1 MSSKSQLLGY
11 TPFFKNGV
19 STFCVSENNNCWGV
33 SENNKKWTHQNLEK
47 WVHNGN
53 VMSHWQGLLGDP
65 KSSPSYPWRPHG
77 GPTVTR
83 LQGLHLWHQLCRR
96 PGNFGLNQAISRFRS
111 LEHTYS
117 FNMTEKYCEIPEQ
130 CQIEQFSGSLFT
142 ALWVLPLAT
151 ERKEF
156 QLRFSF
162 FNESCRRMAWKRFSV
177 NRVVGTW
184 NAKLRTQFLTTW
196 GCSSS

>member
-1 MSSKSQLLGY
+1 MLSATDRGFLVIPRVARA
-11 TPFFKNGV
+11 T
-19 STFCVSENNNCWGV
+19 
-33 SENNKKWTHQNLEK
+33 
-47 WVHNGN
+47 
-53 VMSHWQGLLGDP
+53 
-65 KSSPSYPWRPHG
+65 HG
-77 GPTVTR
+77 GPMAAPPLRDCRVSTSDTSCAGVLGISVWTR
-83 LQGLHLWHQLCRR
+83 QFHVFEAWNIH
-96 PGNFGLNQAISRFRS
+96 
-111 LEHTYS
+111 S
-117 FNMTEKYCEIPEQ
+117 FNMTEKYCQIPEQ